1 MYKYQI
7 SFAFEYNG
15 IRQARIV
22 VLMFQDR
29 LEAAEFAQKQCDRM
43 NEYGKNITKC
53 TFILDDC
60 VEGGEK

>member
-22 VLMFQDR
+22 VLMFQNR
-29 LEAAEFAQKQCDRM
+29 FKAAKFAQKQCDRM
-43 NEYGKNITKC
+43 NEYGKNKKA
-53 TFILDDC
+53 
-60 VEGGEK
+60 EKLYFHGFRN